1 VDIVGYTRRSL
12 TIVCIFFLLSSMA
25 ISSVSGATK
34 HGCAPGTPPPVAGTL
49 ADPEATAQVVFLNEV
64 LSNPG
69 STWNCSDTGAKS
81 AQNETW
87 VELYNPQKQALD
99 LYAVHSSL
107 DSGPN
112 TTPFY
117 LPVGAAIASQGFLVV
132 FPPVA
137 IFAQLSSSAGSSL
150 LRLLINGTVVDQVTL
165 FPLVSDTSYARI
177 PDGGDSWQVTD
188 APTIDASNVPP
199 TPTPEATRTSQSS
212 SSKTA
217 GNKSSAQQSTRT
229 LDTGA
234 ISDTGNQLIGT
245 QPAWNALL
253 VPAATHYVPETTP
266 STISHPAPQVNN
278 AADLPRK
285 ILLTSLAV
293 ASLIGLLW
301 CSRFFTRAKQ
311 LSGNP
316 VEESPTQQNG
326 EFSQATAHIPNL
338 PNSHPLID
346 RSNIK

>member
-1 VDIVGYTRRSL
+1 VDIVGYARRSL
-12 TIVCIFFLLSSMA
+12 TIVCILFLLSSMT
-25 ISSVSGATK
+25 ISSVPGATK
-34 HGCAPGTPPPVAGTL
+34 HGCAPATPPPVAGTL
-49 ADPEATAQVVFLNEV
+49 AQPEATAHAVFINEV

-69 STWNCSDTGAKS
+69 SIWNCSDEGVKS
-81 AQNETW
+81 AQNEVW
-87 VELYNPQKQALD
+87 IELYNPQKQALD

-107 DSGPN
+107 DNGPN

-117 LPVGAAIASQGFLVV
+117 LPFGAAIASQGFLVV

-137 IFAQLSSSAGSSL
+137 IFAQLSSSARSSL

-188 APTIDASNVPP
+188 APTIDASNVLP
-199 TPTPEATRTSQSS
+199 TPKPTRTAKASS
-212 SSKTA
+212 VKTTSKDTT
-217 GNKSSAQQSTRT
+217 GT

-234 ISDTGNQLIGT
+234 IVDTSNQPIGT
-245 QPAWNALL
+245 QPTWNALL
-253 VPAATHYVPETTP
+253 VPAPTHYVPKTTP
-266 STISHPAPQVNN
+266 STISNPAPQVNN

-285 ILLTSLAV
+285 ILLTSLAA
-293 ASLIGLLW
+293 ASLLGLLW

-311 LSGNP
+311 LLGNP
-316 VEESPTQQNG
+316 IEASPTQQNG
-326 EFSQATAHIPNL
+326 EFSQATANIPNL

-346 RSNIK
+346 RSNIT

>member
-1 VDIVGYTRRSL
+1 MDIVGYTRRSL
-12 TIVCIFFLLSSMA
+12 TIVCIFFLLSSMTV
-25 ISSVSGATK
+25 SSVSGATK
-34 HGCAPGTPPPVAGTL
+34 HGCAPSTPPPVAGTL
-49 ADPEATAQVVFLNEV
+49 VQPEATAHVVFINEV
-64 LSNPG
+64 LSNPD
-69 STWNCSDTGAKS
+69 SIWNCSDEGAKS
-81 AQNETW
+81 AQNEAW

-117 LPVGAAIASQGFLVV
+117 FPMGAAIASHGFFVV

-150 LRLLINGTVVDQVTL
+150 LRLLIDGTVVDQVTL

-188 APTIDASNVPP
+188 APTIDASNVLP
-199 TPTPEATRTSQSS
+199 TPKPTRTPKASS
-212 SSKTA
+212 VKKTSENTT
-217 GNKSSAQQSTRT
+217 GT

-234 ISDTGNQLIGT
+234 IVDTSNQPIGT
-245 QPAWNALL
+245 QPTWNALL
-253 VPAATHYVPETTP
+253 VPATTHYAPETTS
-266 STISHPAPQVNN
+266 STISDSASQSNN

-285 ILLTSLAV
+285 FLLTSLAV
-293 ASLIGLLW
+293 ASLIGLFW
-301 CSRFFTRAKQ
+301 CGRFFAHANK
-311 LSGNP
+311 LSAEP
-316 VEESPTQQNG
+316 KESPTQHNG
-326 EFSQATAHIPNL
+326 DFSQATANMPNL
-338 PNSHPLID
+338 PNDHPLID